1 MQQNSCFSCVC
12 QKKVVSLQRFWRETQ
27 KPEGVLLH
35 NSELTKSGKFHR
47 KGEVIAFCVYML
59 SIYQYMWRGALFS
72 LFFVRLFQSLLVGR
86 ECYSPRF
93 SYV

>member
-1 MQQNSCFSCVC
+1 M
-12 QKKVVSLQRFWRETQ
+12 QRFWRETQ

-59 SIYQYMWRGALFS
+59 SIYQYIAWSIILFIFRKVIPEPVS
-72 LFFVRLFQSLLVGR
+72 R
-86 ECYSPRF
+86 
-93 SYV
+93 